1 VNGVEGFLAL
11 AARVAPLSPA
21 AARDVAQIMTPRTFA
36 AGSYLLKV
44 GDRAEWCH
52 YVVAGLVREL
62 FVASDGTE
70 HTRSFIPEGDV
81 TGSLVD
87 LVSDAPAITL
97 IEALEP
103 TTTLAWRYRGL
114 EALALSHPDLQLL
127 MRRWTE
133 QIVIRKTRR
142 EHEMLALTAAVR
154 YESWLETSRHLD
166 SRVRRRDLA
175 SYLGITPEHLS
186 RLRHRRPVGVTS
198 RAGRS

>member
-1 VNGVEGFLAL
+1 M
-11 AARVAPLSPA
+11 AARVAPLSAA

-52 YVVAGLVREL
+52 YLVTGLVREL

-70 HTRSFIPEGDV
+70 HTRSFILEGDV

-87 LVSDAPAITL
+87 LISDAPAITM

-103 TTTLAWRYRGL
+103 TATLAWRYRHL

-154 YESWLETSRHLD
+154 YANWLESSRHLD
-166 SRVRRRDLA
+166 RRVRRRDLA

-186 RLRHRRPVGVTS
+186 RLRRRWPVGVSPTRPVAPVTS